1 MKTDIK
7 QLKSKEAEVAA
18 DKTAAAPVN
27 RKPKTKV
34 LLVDD
39 HPILRAGLGK
49 LINHEADMMV
59 CGEAEDGP
67 TAFDLVG
74 TLMPDVAV
82 IDISLKGSNGIELI
96 KNLKARYPELPTLV
110 LSMHEESL
118 YAERALRA
126 GSLGYIMKE
135 EAIEQVLVAIR
146 RALAGDIFLS
156 EKMKSKMLQQMAS
169 GRGKVISS
177 PIEQLTDRELEVFR
191 LIGEGCS
198 TRQIAGQ
205 LHLSVRTVEAYREY
219 IKTKL
224 GLKNATELV
233 QHAFHWVHHEAA
245 A

>member
-1 MKTDIK
+1 MKTDPK
-7 QLKSKEAEVAA
+7 QNPPKRQEPAEDANP
-18 DKTAAAPVN
+18 PVN
-27 RKPKTKV
+27 RKPKTRV

-39 HPILRAGLGK
+39 HPILRAGLRK
-49 LINHEADMMV
+49 LIDHEPDMMV
-59 CGEAEDGP
+59 CGEAEEEP
-67 TAFDLVG
+67 TAFELAG
-74 TLMPDVAV
+74 TVQPDVAV

-96 KNLKARYPELPTLV
+96 KNLKARYPDLPTLV
-110 LSMHEESL
+110 LSMHDESL

-126 GSLGYIMKE
+126 GSRGYIMKE

-146 RALAGDIFLS
+146 RALAGEIFLS
-156 EKMKSKMLQQMAS
+156 DRMKSKMIQQMAS
-169 GRGKVISS
+169 GRGKVVAS

-205 LHLSVRTVEAYREY
+205 LHLSIRTVEAYREY
-219 IKTKL
+219 IKAKL

-233 QHAFHWVHHEAA
+233 QHAFHWVHYEAA

>member
-1 MKTDIK
+1 MKTDTK
-7 QLKSKEAEVAA
+7 QQKQREAETTTIKASE
-18 DKTAAAPVN
+18 APVN
-27 RKPKTKV
+27 RKPKIKV

-49 LINHEADMMV
+49 LINQEADMMI
-59 CGEAEDGP
+59 CGEAEDGA
-67 TAFDLVG
+67 TAFDLAG
-74 TLMPDVAV
+74 TLNPDIAV
-82 IDISLKGSNGIELI
+82 IDISLKGSNGIELV

-110 LSMHEESL
+110 LSMHDESL

-146 RALAGDIFLS
+146 KVLQGEIFLS

-169 GRGKVISS
+169 GKGKVISS

-219 IKTKL
+219 IKSKL
-224 GLKNATELV
+224 NLKNATELV

>member
-1 MKTDIK
+1 MKTDPK
-7 QLKSKEAEVAA
+7 PLKSKEAE
-18 DKTAAAPVN
+18 AAAAKAPAPLVN

-74 TLMPDVAV
+74 TLIPDVAV

-110 LSMHEESL
+110 LSMHEETL

-135 EAIEQVLVAIR
+135 EAIEQLLVAIR
-146 RALAGDIFLS
+146 RAIAGEIFLS
-156 EKMKSKMLQQMAS
+156 EKMKTKMLQQMAS